1 MFKWQAINPCNSIQI
16 EFNQMMGLVLMKP
29 HNFIALL
36 IWITL
41 SLQTLPSFSE
51 HTAERETALC
61 ISANGRK
68 GGGIQSSFFLHI
80 QNVEVFPYFVLV
92 VWISCLRYYL
102 HLHEAGWGINCSG
115 LEVMQTTKIFDLL
128 LQWPAEYWS
137 HVNVLKMAFQYF
149 AK

>member
-68 GGGIQSSFFLHI
+68 GGGGIQSSFFP
-80 QNVEVFPYFVLV
+80 PY
-92 VWISCLRYYL
+92 SKC
-102 HLHEAGWGINCSG
+102 
-115 LEVMQTTKIFDLL
+115 
-128 LQWPAEYWS
+128 
-137 HVNVLKMAFQYF
+137 
-149 AK
+149 

>member
-68 GGGIQSSFFLHI
+68 GGGIQSFFP
-80 QNVEVFPYFVLV
+80 PY
-92 VWISCLRYYL
+92 SKC
-102 HLHEAGWGINCSG
+102 
-115 LEVMQTTKIFDLL
+115 
-128 LQWPAEYWS
+128 
-137 HVNVLKMAFQYF
+137 
-149 AK
+149 

>member
-68 GGGIQSSFFLHI
+68 GGGHTKFFFSPYSKCWSFSVFCSCCVNLLPEILSSSARSWMRNKLLWVRSDADNQHFWPDFF
-80 QNVEVFPYFVLV
+80 FF
-92 VWISCLRYYL
+92 CYYNDQL
-102 HLHEAGWGINCSG
+102 NTDHMC
-115 LEVMQTTKIFDLL
+115 
-128 LQWPAEYWS
+128 
-137 HVNVLKMAFQYF
+137 
-149 AK
+149 

>member
-68 GGGIQSSFFLHI
+68 GGAYKVLFSSIFKMLKFFHI
-80 QNVEVFPYFVLV
+80 LF
-92 VWISCLRYYL
+92 
-102 HLHEAGWGINCSG
+102 
-115 LEVMQTTKIFDLL
+115 LL
-128 LQWPAEYWS
+128 CESPA
-137 HVNVLKMAFQYF
+137 
-149 AK
+149 